1 MPGSSP
7 HAGSATFWSLL
18 RPSGFIEK
26 LRGALPHPQ
35 PLSNNHI
42 SPSDKALGFIQG
54 LLCGAEKLTQ
64 VAYLRR
70 DPVVPEIVGIKR
82 IASQSVLSRF
92 FAGFDSEGKNQQCFG
107 ALWKRCIARLK
118 PRAGGYS
125 LDFDS
130 TRLLHE
136 DGHQEGVATGCTRT
150 GIKPCLHPFPVR
162 RVECRRRR
170 QAPLRIP
177 LSANVPPHW
186 CARVR

>member
-1 MPGSSP
+1 
-7 HAGSATFWSLL
+7 
-18 RPSGFIEK
+18 
-26 LRGALPHPQ
+26 
-35 PLSNNHI
+35 LSNNHI